1 MKKCYECGKEMKFLE
16 CYYHP
21 VLGKQ
26 VFVCSNCFT
35 KLEVS
40 MEQYRQ
46 FILNE
51 FGNKETKISIENL
64 IKWLKSQSINKNH
77 I

>member
-16 CYYHP
+16 WRYHP
-21 VLGKQ
+21 ALGKKIL
-26 VFVCSNCFT
+26 VCSNCFK
-35 KLEVS
+35 KLEGS
-40 MEQYRQ
+40 MEQYRK

-51 FGNKETKISIENL
+51 FGNKETKKSIENL
-64 IKWLKSQSINKNH
+64 IKKLKSQSINKNY